1 MKAAATATGPAL
13 VDRRRAFLLRASTKF
28 ELVEAALQ
36 DADEA
41 IDDLE
46 HALHMLRP
54 CCTYEREMVER
65 WERWDRERGWDR
77 QRRQQWRRR

>member
-1 MKAAATATGPAL
+1 MSAAPATATATATAL
-13 VDRRRAFLLRASTKF
+13 AVVDPRLVFLLRASTKF
-28 ELVEAALQ
+28 TLVEAALQ

-54 CCTYEREMVER
+54 CTCEREMVER
-65 WERWDRERGWDR
+65 WERWDRERYC
-77 QRRQQWRRR
+77 RRRR